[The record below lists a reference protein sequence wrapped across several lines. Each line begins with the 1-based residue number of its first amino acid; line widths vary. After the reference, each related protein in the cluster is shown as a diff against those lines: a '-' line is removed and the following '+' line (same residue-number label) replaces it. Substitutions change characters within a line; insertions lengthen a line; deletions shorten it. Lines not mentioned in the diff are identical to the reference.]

1 MREVEISVPV
11 VCMEFL
17 KLSRRSYLSNEK
29 WPAAYLYG
37 TNAETRMFIIMQFC
51 LFVGSDLLW
60 LKLHLPQGH
69 FEPCYA
75 TGSVFYPKIKNNNN
89 NSGGKTIENLYKF
102 NYASQS
108 YPY

>member
-1 MREVEISVPV
+1 MEISVPV

-17 KLSRRSYLSNEK
+17 KLSGRSYLSDEK

-37 TNAETRMFIIMQFC
+37 TKAEMRMFIIMQSC
-51 LFVGSDLLW
+51 LFVSSDLLW

-69 FEPCYA
+69 FEPSYA
-75 TGSVFYPKIKNNNN
+75 TASVFYPKIKNNN

>member
-1 MREVEISVPV
+1 MEISVRLV
-11 VCMEFL
+11 YTALL
-17 KLSRRSYLSNEK
+17 KLSRKSDPSNEK
-29 WPAAYLYG
+29 WLAIYLYD
-37 TNAETRMFIIMQFC
+37 TNTETRMFIIMQSY
-51 LFVGSDLLW
+51 LFAGNDLLW

-75 TGSVFYPKIKNNNN
+75 TASVFYPKIKNNNN
-89 NSGGKTIENLYKF
+89 SGGKTIESLYKF